1 MSSQQVSTSPNFR
14 GFAIRFG
21 VILLATSGFIVLLMG
36 GRGTAY
42 VGQAISH
49 ARLHAPNLRL
59 IAEAP
64 IAIQIH
70 LATVSAAVVL
80 ASVQMVGPKGR
91 TFHRVM
97 GWILSILLLVTAIAS
112 LFIPNPRGGLFNPF
126 QIFSVWTLIA
136 VPWAI
141 VSAHRHDVRRHAS
154 IMTGLYLGAL
164 VIAGLLTFLPGRLM
178 WRVFFG

>member
-1 MSSQQVSTSPNFR
+1 MSSQQVSTGPSPR

-21 VILLATSGFIVLLMG
+21 VILLATTGFIVLLMG
-36 GRGTAY
+36 GRGLAY
-42 VGQAISH
+42 VAQMMAH

-64 IAIQIH
+64 VAIQIH
-70 LATVSAAVVL
+70 LATVSAALVL

-91 TFHRVM
+91 TFHRTM
-97 GWILSILLLVTAIAS
+97 GWILSVLLLVTAIAS
-112 LFIPNPRGGLFNPF
+112 LFIPNPQGGLFNPF
-126 QIFSVWTLIA
+126 QVFSVWTLIA
-136 VPWAI
+136 VPWAV
-141 VSAHRHDVRRHAS
+141 VSARRHNVRRHAS
-154 IMTGLYLGAL
+154 IMAGLYFGAM